1 MPPVPNS
8 EIVKRDLCAKW
19 LRAIGTSLV
28 LILAVSIALRLSFMR
43 EEQRRIPAQWLSV
56 APFQYE
62 TGNIAFAL
70 ATGKGFSSP
79 LRVDTG
85 PTAWLTP
92 IYPAIVA
99 GFFKAFGPYTFG
111 AFEAT
116 ALLNILFSALTCI
129 PIYFAGARIGGT
141 GLGALAGWLWAIF
154 PAAVMIPFDW
164 VWDTSLSALLAATI
178 LWATL
183 WVADSLRWRDWFVY
197 GILWGF
203 TLMTNPSLGSL
214 LPFLLGWIAWRA
226 AKKKYPAWL
235 RQSALT
241 IAIIFLACLPWTIR
255 NYRVFHAL
263 VPLRTTLGLQ
273 LWLGNNPYYIH
284 AWGAWLHPI
293 DNAEERAKFIA
304 MGEVPY
310 MREKFRLGL
319 EYMCRFPGRVAE
331 ISWQKFVTTWLGT
344 THPVR
349 DFEIAPQFRV
359 RAVEVSNDIVSL
371 GVLAGILTLF
381 WRRNPFAFP
390 LAAVPIIYPL
400 LYYVTV
406 PMLRYRHPIDPVIIL
421 LTAAGIVGIFPRKIW
436 PMETQVPNATSAA
449 S

>member
-1 MPPVPNS
+1 MPLVPNL

-28 LILAVSIALRLSFMR
+28 LILAVSSALRLSFMR
-43 EEQRRIPAQWLSV
+43 EEQHRIPAQWLSV

-99 GFFKAFGPYTFG
+99 GFFKVFGPYTFG

-116 ALLNILFSALTCI
+116 ALLNILFSTLTCI

-141 GLGALAGWLWAIF
+141 GQGALAGWLWAIF

-183 WVADSLRWRDWFVY
+183 WIADSLRWRDWFVY

-214 LPFLLGWIAWRA
+214 LPFLLGWMAWRA
-226 AKKKYPAWL
+226 AKKKNPAWL

-293 DNAEERAKFIA
+293 DNADERAKFIA

-319 EYMCRFPGRVAE
+319 EYMCRFPGRVAKIRGDLAWNDASGARFRDSAS
-331 ISWQKFVTTWLGT
+331 ISSSRGGSVERYCFA
-344 THPVR
+344 R
-349 DFEIAPQFRV
+349 DAGWNFDA
-359 RAVEVSNDIVSL
+359 
-371 GVLAGILTLF
+371 VLAAQSVCVSA
-381 WRRNPFAFP
+381 RRSTDH
-390 LAAVPIIYPL
+390 L
-400 LYYVTV
+400 
-406 PMLRYRHPIDPVIIL
+406 
-421 LTAAGIVGIFPRKIW
+421 
-436 PMETQVPNATSAA
+436 SAA
-449 S
+449 LLRHCSNAPLPPSDRPGDYSPHCRRDCWNLSA